1 MIITHHNKQF
11 FKLQTGDTVIAL
23 NPISKESK
31 IKTSGFGA
39 DIALITTNHPDYNGA
54 ETVTYG
60 NKEPFVIDGPGE
72 YEIDGI
78 MIRGFVSAGLDER
91 GILSKINTLYN
102 FEFDGMN
109 IWFLGALGTGELPI
123 EARAL
128 MDNVDILFIP
138 IGGKSVID
146 ANSAQKITNIIG
158 PKIIIPMDYGTD
170 QSAGTLD
177 EFLKLAKQTVKPI
190 DKLTIKSRDI
200 SSKDREVIIIE

>member
-11 FKLQTGDTVIAL
+11 FKLQTGDTVIAI

-31 IKTSGFGA
+31 IKPSGFGA
-39 DIALITTNHPDYNGA
+39 DIAMITTHHVDYNGS

-72 YEIDGI
+72 YEIEGI
-78 MIRGFVSAGLDER
+78 MIRGFMSSALDDK
-91 GILSKINTLYN
+91 GVLSKINTIYN
-102 FEFDGMN
+102 FTFDGMN

-146 ANSAQKITNIIG
+146 ANSAQKITNIIA

-170 QSAGTLD
+170 QSAGSLD
-177 EFLKLAKQTVKPI
+177 EFLKLAKQAVKPI

-200 SSKDREVIIIE
+200 SGKDREVIVIE